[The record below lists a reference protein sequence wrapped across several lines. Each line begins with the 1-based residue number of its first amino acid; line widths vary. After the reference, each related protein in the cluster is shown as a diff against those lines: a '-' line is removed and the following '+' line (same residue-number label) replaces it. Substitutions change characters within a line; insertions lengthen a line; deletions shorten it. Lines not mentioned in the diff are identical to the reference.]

1 MIYRHRGVFIP
12 ALGLGTFGLNGDDGV
27 VAVRNALDIGYRHI
41 DTAQRYANE
50 SEIGEAIAGSS
61 VGREDLFVTTKV
73 WPTDLATNRG
83 RRVWVE
89 KSLRQL
95 RMDYVDLLLVHWP
108 AEYRLVR
115 HWRCSERCRNVGLA
129 RRHWRE

>member
-1 MIYRHRGVFIP
+1 MIYRTIQGVSIP

-61 VGREDLFVTTKV
+61 VGREDL
-73 WPTDLATNRG
+73 
-83 RRVWVE
+83 
-89 KSLRQL
+89 
-95 RMDYVDLLLVHWP
+95 
-108 AEYRLVR
+108 
-115 HWRCSERCRNVGLA
+115 CS
-129 RRHWRE
+129 